1 MVEKREP
8 KPMEI
13 SRFTAKPTARSL
25 WLLFRRSEAGHP
37 AQQHALL
44 REAKLI
50 RQESALS
57 RSDAASCT
65 TGSETGFPKFQAA
78 SMGRG
83 SRSASLYSSVI
94 TLKRTS

>member
-1 MVEKREP
+1 MVERREP

-13 SRFTAKPTARSL
+13 QSFHSETDGAKPMAC
-25 WLLFRRSEAGHP
+25 EAGNP
-37 AQQHALL
+37 AQQHARLGD
-44 REAKLI
+44 AKLT

-57 RSDAASCT
+57 RSNAACCT
-65 TGSETGFPKFQAA
+65 TDSETGFPKFQAA
-78 SMGRG
+78 SMRRG